1 MKMPVKTHQRHL
13 YTVLAVV
20 LTALLL
26 AGGCQKDPHKPEDLI
41 SETHYVDLLTDI
53 FLQEK
58 LISMRDQEE
67 SQDSLR
73 EELFATYE
81 VTQEQFER
89 SHTWY
94 QRQAKDQ
101 LARIDTVQ
109 ARLRAERDTVES
121 IRMEHLRVAG
131 SRR

>member
-1 MKMPVKTHQRHL
+1 MPAKTHQPRL
-13 YTVLAVV
+13 YAVLSVV
-20 LTALLL
+20 LTALLI
-26 AGGCQKDPHKPEDLI
+26 AGGCQKDPLKPEDLI

-58 LISMRDQEE
+58 LISMTDQEE

-73 EELFATYE
+73 RELFTAYE

-94 QRQAKDQ
+94 QRQARDQ

-121 IRMEHLRVAG
+121 IRMERIRVAG